1 MPFKLNAYLPSLQ
14 AEVQIKELYYKQY
27 RELVKSLYNTD
38 KKETIQ
44 QYNSILQ
51 DLCSDILDKDITFE
65 DKLSLLL
72 TVRNYCVSPD
82 LNLKCT
88 LPGNNTFTYTTTVE
102 TLLQLI
108 KAINKSSTLEWNG
121 ISVSFS
127 SYKARDEHVF
137 LSNNND
143 IFVVLASYIDSIK
156 INNETVIFKD
166 FTLENRLQIVYSLPH
181 ALCNQVYQNILTIE
195 EKYEEEDLLV
205 IVNPANKEP
214 VLRMSKNIT
223 CQSMQKLIEYNFT
236 ENLNNIYRAFY
247 NMVRYAGFSPEYID
261 TITPV
266 EMQVYWMYY
275 AQDNEKTSEN
285 KNDTGGLNLP
295 ASGSL
300 NSELGF

>member
-108 KAINKSSTLEWNG
+108 KTINKSSTLEWNG